1 MRIRSRLCERLKH
14 NTTIKTKAGRAG
26 QRPSRSYQEMKD
38 FTDRVKAV
46 YESANDLSGGALDIL
61 RDALQRFSDARGPE
75 AAAGMAYYAGFSL
88 FPLLL
93 FLVAVGSFFLESEQV
108 YQKVVEVVVEALPIA
123 RELIERNIQRVL
135 ELRGAVG
142 VVGLIGLLW
151 SSTGLFTSFAYN
163 INRAWPEAEPRGFL
177 ERRLMALGMVGTLTG
192 LLILSL
198 LSTTVLNLLSQLRV
212 PLWES
217 ASIYETPLW
226 AVVSNLIPWL
236 STLLLFFGLYRGVPN
251 TEVKWFEAFWGALI
265 AASAWQV
272 TTRAFAWYL
281 SSGLAR
287 HELVYGSL
295 GAVVALMFWIYLGSW
310 IALFGAHLS
319 AAIAQR
325 R

>member
-1 MRIRSRLCERLKH
+1 MRDYNIIL
-14 NTTIKTKAGRAG
+14 
-26 QRPSRSYQEMKD
+26 PSRPRQGGRGKVLEDHQEMRH

-46 YESANDLSGGALDIL
+46 YEGASNLSGGALRIL
-61 RDALQRFSDARGPE
+61 RNALQGFKNSRAPE
-75 AAAGMAYYAGFSL
+75 AAASMAYYAVFSL

-93 FLVAVGSFFLESEQV
+93 FLVAVGSFFLESEQA
-108 YQKVVEVVVEALPIA
+108 YRKVVEVVVEALPVA

-151 SSTGLFTSFAYN
+151 SATGLFTTLAHN

-177 ERRLMALGMVGTLTG
+177 ERRLMALGMVGALAG
-192 LLILSL
+192 LLSLSL
-198 LSTTVLNLLSQLRV
+198 LSTTVLNLLSRLRV

-226 AVVSNLIPWL
+226 TVVSNLIPWL
-236 STLLLFFGLYRGVPN
+236 SALLLFFGLYRWVPN
-251 TEVKWFEAFWGALI
+251 TVVKWFEAFWGALI
-265 AASAWQV
+265 AASAWQI
-272 TTRAFAWYL
+272 TTSAFAWYL

-287 HELVYGSL
+287 YELVYGSL

-310 IALFGAHLS
+310 VALFGAHLS
-319 AAIAQR
+319 AAIAQHR
-325 R
+325 